1 MLKVVVQSFRG
12 FKQSIQ
18 WCTSGQKRKT

>member
-18 WCTSGQKRKT
+18 WCTSGQKRRT